1 MKISNKS
8 MLMTEKCEEFP
19 VEARSRSYEGLSNLN
34 QEVKKLTQNALGKH
48 GFVQVELLSNWSN
61 ILGEELSYGIKPV
74 SLSFPTKERS
84 KGTLKVRTAGGAFAL
99 LFEHQKGQVIEKIN
113 TYFGY
118 PAIQQIKIEQNGMR
132 LNMPQQNQQNVWPL
146 DEEEI
151 EKLAQKV
158 AHIEDN
164 ELRKKMLEIGI
175 QLIQK
180 GKK

>member
-1 MKISNKS
+1 
-8 MLMTEKCEEFP
+8 MTEKCEEFP
-19 VEARSRSYEGLSNLN
+19 VEARSRSYEGLNNLN

-48 GFVQVELLSNWSN
+48 GFVQVELLSNWSK
-61 ILGEELSYGIKPV
+61 ILGEELSYGVKPV
-74 SLSFPTKERS
+74 AISFPAKDRTN
-84 KGTLKVRTAGGAFAL
+84 GTLKVRTAGGAFAL

-118 PAIQQIKIEQNGMR
+118 PAIRQIKIEQSGMR
-132 LNMPQQNQQNVWPL
+132 LNLPQPNTENIWPL
-146 DEEEI
+146 DQDEI

-158 AHIEDN
+158 VHIEDD

-180 GKK
+180 AKK

>member
-1 MKISNKS
+1 
-8 MLMTEKCEEFP
+8 MTEKCEFP
-19 VEARSRSYEGLSNLN
+19 VEARSRSYEGLSNLT

-48 GFVQVELLSNWSN
+48 GFVQVELLSHWLE
-61 ILGEELSYGIKPV
+61 ILGQELAYGVKPIG
-74 SLSFPTKERS
+74 LNFPAKERTN
-84 KGTLKVRTAGGAFAL
+84 GTLKVQTAGGSFAL

-118 PAIQQIKIEQNGMR
+118 PAVKQIKIEQNAFK
-132 LNMPQQNQQNVWPL
+132 LNAPQQEKMPWPL

-158 AHIEDN
+158 SSIEDEN
-164 ELRKKMLEIGI
+164 LRKKMLDIGI

-180 GKK
+180 VHK

>member
-1 MKISNKS
+1 
-8 MLMTEKCEEFP
+8 
-19 VEARSRSYEGLSNLN
+19 
-34 QEVKKLTQNALGKH
+34 
-48 GFVQVELLSNWSN
+48 
-61 ILGEELSYGIKPV
+61 
-74 SLSFPTKERS
+74 
-84 KGTLKVRTAGGAFAL
+84 
-99 LFEHQKGQVIEKIN
+99 
-113 TYFGY
+113 
-118 PAIQQIKIEQNGMR
+118 MR

-158 AHIEDN
+158 AHIEDD